1 MWYQITAPNY
11 ARGILQSTGA
21 ASSQTEPPG
30 GCTFGPRC
38 LLSRQTGAGVSPTE
52 GVLLHPL
59 GAGGGAT
66 LIPNIQIDKVDPR
79 GWVVLRTPQ
88 NPLQE
93 KLL

>member
-1 MWYQITAPNY
+1 MPQEGSRIFPEVYYP
-11 ARGILQSTGA
+11 
-21 ASSQTEPPG
+21 
-30 GCTFGPRC
+30 
-38 LLSRQTGAGVSPTE
+38 RQTGAGVSPTE